1 MNSEHVLAYPC
12 NDRWDGGTDPIHIRE
27 SAGRALAGGAMDI
40 EKLKTLAA
48 LIDERNEVSSR
59 VTALTVPPAQ
69 IGQLGDLRGQRGA

>member
-1 MNSEHVLAYPC
+1 
-12 NDRWDGGTDPIHIRE
+12 
-27 SAGRALAGGAMDI
+27 MDI